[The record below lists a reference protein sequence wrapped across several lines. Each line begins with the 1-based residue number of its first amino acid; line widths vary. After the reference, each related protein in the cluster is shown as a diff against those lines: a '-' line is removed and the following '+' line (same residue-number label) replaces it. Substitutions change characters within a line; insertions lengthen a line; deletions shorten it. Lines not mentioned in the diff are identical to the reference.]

1 MKNIFTVGRIGK
13 ITFSVHWTF
22 LLLLLW
28 IVAVNFLSGY
38 SPEGMVWSILL
49 FVSVVISILAHEA
62 GHAIVARYFG
72 IRANGV
78 ILLPIGGV
86 ASIPYLPKKPGHEI
100 LISLAGPAVNLLIAI
115 FLLRFINPYGA
126 YWRDSE
132 NIGAVNPGNFWFQLQ
147 LINLS
152 LAIFNLIPSF
162 PMDGGRILR
171 ILLGLNMNILKASRI
186 AGIVSS
192 IVAYGLIATGIIIIN
207 LLLVFLG
214 IFILLAARAEEY
226 YLQLK
231 TVSHGLKLK
240 DVVMHD
246 YDSVDAN
253 ATVMETSSILMTN
266 HSRYFIVMENG
277 KAVGTIS
284 RMQIVKS
291 ISEMKYDV
299 KTKELMKANLSYLD
313 GNSKVENLIEK
324 LAGNE
329 ERLYPVLVQNNF
341 AGLINFQHLME
352 YLLIHS
358 ASTKE
363 YGRIKSLAGLV

>member
-1 MKNIFTVGRIGK
+1 MKNIFNVGRIGR
-13 ITFSVHWTF
+13 ITISIHWTF
-22 LLLLLW
+22 FLFVLW
-28 IVAVNFLSGY
+28 IVIVNFLSGY
-38 SPEGMVWSILL
+38 STEGMVWSLLL
-49 FVSVVISILAHEA
+49 FVSIVFSILAHEA
-62 GHAIVARYFG
+62 GHAIVARHFG

-86 ASIPYLPKKPGHEI
+86 ASIPYMPKKPGHEI
-100 LISLAGPAVNLLIAI
+100 LIALAGPVVNLLIAI
-115 FLLRFINPYGA
+115 FLFRFIHPYGA

-147 LINLS
+147 LINVS

-186 AGIVSS
+186 AGVVSS
-192 IVAYGLIATGIIIIN
+192 IVAFAFIATGIVLIN

-214 IFILLAARAEEY
+214 IFILLASGAEEY

-231 TVSHGLKLK
+231 TVSHGLQLK
-240 DVVMHD
+240 DVVMND
-246 YDSVDAN
+246 YDSIDAN
-253 ATVMETSSILMTN
+253 ATAIETSSILMTN

-291 ISEMKYDV
+291 ISEMKYHT
-299 KTKELMKANLSYLD
+299 KIKELMKANLSYLD
-313 GNSKVENLIEK
+313 GNTKVENLIEK

-329 ERLYPVLVQNNF
+329 ERLYPVLVQNKF
-341 AGLINFQHLME
+341 TGVINFQHLIE

-363 YGRIKSLAGLV
+363 YGRVKSLAGLV